1 MNDFKPGDIVYAGN
15 TRAEFVKHLG
25 DPYGTAGQQAVI
37 RVGAD
42 TRVVG
47 VVSLRRAS

>member
-1 MNDFKPGDIVYAGN
+1 MKDLKPGEAVYADGA
-15 TRAEFVKHLG
+15 RAEFVKYLG
-25 DPYGTAGQQAVI
+25 DPYGTAGQQAII